1 MIGPVV
7 ENEIF
12 PRFHLVDNIEYYKN
26 LQDRDWMW

>member
-12 PRFHLVDNIEYYKN
+12 PRFHSVDNFEYDKN
-26 LQDRDWMW
+26 LQDRDWM

>member
-1 MIGPVV
+1 MIGLVV

-26 LQDRDWMW
+26 LQDRDWI

>member
-12 PRFHLVDNIEYYKN
+12 PRFHLVDNIEYYKK
-26 LQDRDWMW
+26 DRDWM

>member
-12 PRFHLVDNIEYYKN
+12 PRFQLVYNFEYDKN
-26 LQDRDWMW
+26 LQDRDWM

>member
-12 PRFHLVDNIEYYKN
+12 PSFHLVDNFEYDKT
-26 LQDRDWMW
+26 LQDRDWM